1 METRGGARPGA
12 GRKSKD
18 EEKRLVE
25 KLTPLEETAHNKLK
39 EAINAGKD
47 WAIKMYFEY
56 MYGKPKQIIDQKTE
70 VTMNNFN
77 LKEAVNFDNSK
88 P

>member
-1 METRGGARPGA
+1 MENWGGARQGA

-18 EEKRLVE
+18 EEKRLIE
-25 KLTPLEETAHNKLK
+25 KLSPLEETAHNKLK

>member
-1 METRGGARPGA
+1 MENWGGARQGA

-18 EEKRLVE
+18 EEKRLIE
-25 KLTPLEETAHNKLK
+25 KLSPLEETAHNKLK

-77 LKEAVNFDNSK
+77 LKEAINFDNPK

>member
-1 METRGGARPGA
+1 METRGGARQGA

-18 EEKRLVE
+18 EEQRLIE
-25 KLTPLEETAHNKLK
+25 KLSPLEQTAHNKLK

-77 LKEAVNFDNSK
+77 LREAINFDNSK

>member
-1 METRGGARPGA
+1 MENWGGARPGA

>member
-1 METRGGARPGA
+1 METRGGSRPGA

-18 EEKRLVE
+18 EEQRLIE
-25 KLTPLEETAHNKLK
+25 KLSPLEQTAHNKLK

>member
-25 KLTPLEETAHNKLK
+25 KLTPLEETAHTKLK

-77 LKEAVNFDNSK
+77 LREAVNFDNAK